1 MNGLDLPTLGTL
13 VATLGWT
20 LLHFLWQGAVAGVLF
35 GLALAVTARASA
47 LTRYRVAC
55 VFLALLAAC
64 PVVTFFWLS
73 PDDSSGAGVL
83 ALKTPTAMA
92 ILTSAAASAAGDW
105 RALIDPWLPW
115 AVLLW
120 AAGVTFMTGRLLVE
134 WREVRRLTQL
144 DIRPLTA
151 AWQRRVARLRA
162 SLGVRRA
169 VRVLQSARVH
179 VPIVIG
185 WLKPV
190 ILVPVGAFAGLTPA
204 QLELILMHELAHIRR
219 NDYLVNLIQVVV
231 ETLLFYHPVVRWVS
245 RVLREERENCC
256 DDLVVTSSGD
266 ALAYARALAELA
278 GAQSLAL
285 QTSVG
290 SDGGKLLSRIK
301 RIVSVREPARVA
313 THWSVGLVLAAFGVS
328 LSGLMHP
335 IGTPAPH
342 AEAAAMAASAPVTA
356 PAALPVQAPTVEAVA
371 PEAKTEPVAAPHAT
385 IESAPVKAAAG
396 SAVAPQPAVA
406 TMQIAKRES
415 VPETAATAG
424 RSEAPAPQA
433 VSEPTPAGETAELP
447 AVDAIAPA
455 ATDAT
460 GATDVAQTEMAQ
472 DAHGAAPSLGTEE
485 ATSTAGMPGVKAISL
500 EQPQFP
506 TAARMSGIEGW
517 VTVNYTIDDKGRVS
531 DVRIVE
537 AKPRRV
543 FDSAVRKAVH
553 NWRFEPTVVDGQPV
567 ARRMTQTIQFSLDYK
582 MICNADP
589 STGTRLVDRCRTKDE
604 MEREGAMQRDPD

>member
-64 PVVTFFWLS
+64 PVITFFWLS
-73 PDDSSGAGVL
+73 PDYSSNAGVME
-83 ALKTPTAMA
+83 LKGPATMA
-92 ILTSAAASAAGDW
+92 ILTSAAASAASDW

-115 AVLLW
+115 AVLCW

-144 DIRPLTA
+144 DIEPLTA

-179 VPIVIG
+179 VPLVIG

-219 NDYLVNLIQVVV
+219 NDYLINLVQVVV

-266 ALAYARALAELA
+266 ALAYARALTELA

-285 QTSVG
+285 QISVG

-301 RIVSVREPARVA
+301 RIVAVREPTRVA
-313 THWSVGLVLAAFGVS
+313 THWSVGLILAAVGVS
-328 LSGLMHP
+328 LSGLLHP
-335 IGTPAPH
+335 MGTPAPRDESVP
-342 AEAAAMAASAPVTA
+342 AITARAPVTEA
-356 PAALPVQAPTVEAVA
+356 PALAPTPEALPSEAMA
-371 PEAKTEPVAAPHAT
+371 QKTAAAPHVLTDSLPAR
-385 IESAPVKAAAG
+385 AAAG
-396 SAVAPQPAVA
+396 SAVAPEPATAATQIAKQEGIPETLASSGASAAPAEGVTALTPPSGDTAALPTSDASEPAVA
-406 TMQIAKRES
+406 NAISA
-415 VPETAATAG
+415 
-424 RSEAPAPQA
+424 
-433 VSEPTPAGETAELP
+433 AELTP
-447 AVDAIAPA
+447 
-455 ATDAT
+455 
-460 GATDVAQTEMAQ
+460 TEPVR
-472 DAHGAAPSLGTEE
+472 DAHGAAPSIGEE
-485 ATSTAGMPGVKAISL
+485 APATAEMPVVKAISIQ
-500 EQPQFP
+500 QPEFP
-506 TAARMSGIEGW
+506 TAARLSGIEGW
-517 VTVNYTIDDKGRVS
+517 VTVNYTIDEKGRVS
-531 DVRIVE
+531 DVRIVD
-537 AKPRRV
+537 AKPRKV

-553 NWRFEPTVVDGQPV
+553 NWRFEPTVLDGQPV
-567 ARRMTQTIQFSLDYK
+567 ARRMAQTIQFSLDYK
-582 MICNADP
+582 MICNADA
-589 STGTRLVDRCRTKDE
+589 STGTRLGDRCRTKDE
-604 MEREGAMQRDPD
+604 IERQGAVERDSE